1 MDDRDVL
8 GFIIISATIV
18 FCTLGAW
25 KFLEIIVWCV
35 NHITI
40 K

>member
-18 FCTLGAW
+18 FLYARGMEVLG
-25 KFLEIIVWCV
+25 
-35 NHITI
+35 NHCMVCQSHHD
-40 K
+40 